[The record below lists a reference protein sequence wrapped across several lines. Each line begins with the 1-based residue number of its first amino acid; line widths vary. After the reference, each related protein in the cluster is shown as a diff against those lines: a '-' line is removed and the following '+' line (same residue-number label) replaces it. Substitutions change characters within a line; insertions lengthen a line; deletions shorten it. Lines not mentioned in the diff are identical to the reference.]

1 MINIDNVTIS
11 GSDSA
16 ERLDRIL
23 RAAIQPMSSKEYVK
37 DLKRESLS
45 NQTIND
51 QFRFIAD
58 AYLLYSFFE
67 SKPMQGLGFVV
78 DKDSACIGEHEAG

>member
-1 MINIDNVTIS
+1 
-11 GSDSA
+11 
-16 ERLDRIL
+16 
-23 RAAIQPMSSKEYVK
+23 MSSKEYVK

-78 DKDSACIGEHEAG
+78 DKDSACIGKKWLYIPNCLETNRARWTKA